1 MTGKPFTKTLFI
13 SALLL
18 LLQFALFACGQSE
31 ESLSNITLTPSSPV
45 EFDYEITGS
54 KTKKLILG
62 SRRTYHY

>member
-54 KTKKLILG
+54 N
-62 SRRTYHY
+62 R